1 MSVTFEVAYT
11 NEQGVDFLVALVK
24 ERVLTSPSDQ
34 DDLAAFFQS
43 EYGPIPIVFAT
54 QRSNGRVEYR
64 GRPDI
69 VRFLAGIYFEQLPWE
84 RVTFRRA
91 A

>member
-1 MSVTFEVAYT
+1 MSATFEVAHT
-11 NEQGVDFLVALVK
+11 NEEGVDFLVILVK
-24 ERVLTSPSDQ
+24 SRVLNSASDQ
-34 DDLAAFFQS
+34 EDLATFLQS
-43 EYGPIPIVFAT
+43 EYGPIPVAFAA

-69 VRFLAGIYFEQLPWE
+69 VRFLSSIYFEQLPWE
-84 RVTFRRA
+84 RVTFSRA